1 MYEPCDFRGSYLP
14 LDGRWGV
21 TPLKGMSGMP
31 TSRSRRSAPP
41 ERGMTYGARALW
53 SRSLRSRRRWG
64 KPTTWRRGTG
74 GCRFERG
81 RVRDA
86 HNLTRVDGH
95 PLESRGEIERLMP
108 GSERG
113 CRKSAISATRRQS
126 TLPHARFGGGCGET
140 QFGCAPCAY
149 PTVDQCR
156 RPSSCKFPSC
166 RRDVRQKRALSHR
179 GTKTDV
185 LLAQGYRSVA

>member
-31 TSRSRRSAPP
+31 TSRSIRSAPP

-53 SRSLRSRRRWG
+53 SRSLRSSRRWG

-126 TLPHARFGGGCGET
+126 TLLQARFGGGCALQAHTVQPSGMAALIKRSQQSGTES
-140 QFGCAPCAY
+140 CAVY
-149 PTVDQCR
+149 
-156 RPSSCKFPSC
+156 
-166 RRDVRQKRALSHR
+166 
-179 GTKTDV
+179 GNV
-185 LLAQGYRSVA
+185 LDEA

>member
-31 TSRSRRSAPP
+31 TSRSIRSAPP

-53 SRSLRSRRRWG
+53 SRSLRSSRRWG

-113 CRKSAISATRRQS
+113 CRKSAIRQLAGS
-126 TLPHARFGGGCGET
+126 LLYRTHGDNGGDGKTLY
-140 QFGCAPCAY
+140 GCASCPY
-149 PTVDQCR
+149 PLHILQ
-156 RPSSCKFPSC
+156 S
-166 RRDVRQKRALSHR
+166 
-179 GTKTDV
+179 
-185 LLAQGYRSVA
+185 